1 MAARITGLRYK
12 AQPIF
17 AQPPPH
23 YRPLQAGGGH
33 WKYIPSGGGNVYVT
47 GYGTIE
53 DQYLEQLLDQGLITE
68 DEERSGTYSA
78 DPTSQKAIQTVV
90 EKEEVVEKEVVVAKE
105 EEGGGDGGEA
115 ASSLETGAP
124 TSKSIEGNVKGKLS
138 AYKLATSKFVAAVL
152 KHLADFAGGGESELQ
167 AVGEAIA
174 SLRTLDQGIDEFS
187 SQIKDNIDALVSE
200 TRMSGEATSAAALA
214 RAQEEAAAEAA
225 AAAAEAEAVKARELA
240 AASGL
245 KEQELAAAVKAAEAE
260 RVRIA
265 EAVEAEK
272 AGIKGVAAAA
282 AATAAQEAEEAE
294 RRMADQ
300 KSGVKALA
308 DLLRQYQP

>member
-33 WKYIPSGGGNVYVT
+33 WKYIPSGGGSVNVI
-47 GYGTIE
+47 GYGPIE
-53 DQYLEQLLDQGLITE
+53 DQYLEQLLGDGLITQ
-68 DEERSGTYSA
+68 DEESGTYSA

-187 SQIKDNIDALVSE
+187 SQIKDNIDTLVSE

-294 RRMADQ
+294 RRMAEQ
-300 KSGVKALA
+300 KSGVRALA
-308 DLLRQYQP
+308 DLLKEYQHE